1 MLKVLLRNQ
10 RRKFIKVTITQQDW
24 LKLLVTERWS
34 QGRLR
39 RSENY
44 MTEEITLHE
53 ENTPQLEAF

>member
-10 RRKFIKVTITQQDW
+10 RRKFIKVTINSTRDW

-34 QGRLR
+34 QGRLW

-44 MTEEITLHE
+44 MTEEITLLKKTHL
-53 ENTPQLEAF
+53 N